1 MKSVLRF
8 LGSAGIDIDAFVR
21 LDKTIEYEDERITR
35 LLEIRHYGI
44 LKVMEDKEVI
54 ELAGHTLLNE
64 FKSGEEIVKY
74 GEKGDSMF
82 LISEGIL
89 EVYVPDKKGTMVP
102 VARLWPGDCIGEMS
116 VLTGATRSADVRA
129 VTNGVLL
136 EIKKEVL
143 GEILASNLKLV
154 EMLSS
159 LLADRVHSNTQ
170 HATSLDSFE
179 AIIRQKRTLVN
190 QITEFFGFVRKII

>member
-1 MKSVLRF
+1 
-8 LGSAGIDIDAFVR
+8 
-21 LDKTIEYEDERITR
+21 
-35 LLEIRHYGI
+35 
-44 LKVMEDKEVI
+44 
-54 ELAGHTLLNE
+54 
-64 FKSGEEIVKY
+64 
-74 GEKGDSMF
+74 
-82 LISEGIL
+82 
-89 EVYVPDKKGTMVP
+89 
-102 VARLWPGDCIGEMS
+102 MS